1 MKKSRGQ
8 WGPVIEGWR
17 SILRV
22 WIIVV
27 DWDFGIIVAI
37 ILFCLFVCLLL
48 IFDNWYLFVVI
59 SYRNVIY
66 CFIILVL
73 CSLFFVFLC
82 SLIHLNHEWTFFFL
96 FVFMYL
102 DLSMLSREMHTIICW
117 YDGHLIAFKYI
128 YIFLDWICFP
138 LIIVITLYLLLFIKI
153 QLEFWRCFVDG
164 TEWKVKKEW
173 DGVERRDGMGKE
185 RRVEMGLIWT
195 VWNWRM
201 ERRYNYSIWGFGF

>member
-82 SLIHLNHEWTFFFL
+82 SLIHLNHEWTFSFL

-102 DLSMLSREMHTIICW
+102 DLSMLSRGMHTIICW

-128 YIFLDWICFP
+128 YISWLNLFSFDNCNNFVL
-138 LIIVITLYLLLFIKI
+138 VTLYQNTIRVLALFCWWDWMKS
-153 QLEFWRCFVDG
+153 EKRVRWG
-164 TEWKVKKEW
+164 GKKRW
-173 DGVERRDGMGKE
+173 YGKRKKGWNGIDLNCLKLKDGKE
-185 RRVEMGLIWT
+185 V
-195 VWNWRM
+195 
-201 ERRYNYSIWGFGF
+201 